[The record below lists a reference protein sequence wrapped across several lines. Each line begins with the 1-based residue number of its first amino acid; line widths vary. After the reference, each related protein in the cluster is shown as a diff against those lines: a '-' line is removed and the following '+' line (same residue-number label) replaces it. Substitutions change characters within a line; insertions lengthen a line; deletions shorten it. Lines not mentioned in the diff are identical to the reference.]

1 MTTGEGEGERIPYQT
16 PRQEIQSMPP
26 QQQRPAGEA
35 GEIDNPMQYIDT
47 EDPAVIA
54 HFKAVNG
61 AAHAYYQVLL
71 AHAPRSR
78 ERTIAITKLQEARMW
93 ANAAIA
99 FDGKT
104 YPL

>member
-1 MTTGEGEGERIPYQT
+1 MTTAKEVAEHMGVPEHAIE
-16 PRQEIQSMPP
+16 
-26 QQQRPAGEA
+26 
-35 GEIDNPMQYIDT
+35 DPMAYIDT
-47 EDPAVIA
+47 QDPETIR
-54 HFKAVNG
+54 HFQAVNG

-99 FDGKT
+99 FDGRT